1 MWHYRDLQLAICICM
16 VFLFHTWLLKSFA
29 SYSYFIHLSCSQRI
43 YGCAFDEHL
52 VFAHISKVNS
62 VNLSWGTRHN
72 VNSKPWRLSGAL
84 LATARAPE
92 CVLCLDFEDHQSHNN
107 PWWSTVVGVIYHRWP
122 MSSFYCELA
131 SQCKNH

>member
-1 MWHYRDLQLAICICM
+1 MQSENIWHDER
-16 VFLFHTWLLKSFA
+16 
-29 SYSYFIHLSCSQRI
+29 
-43 YGCAFDEHL
+43 CAFDEHL

-107 PWWSTVVGVIYHRWP
+107 PWWSTVVGEIYHRWLIALCHHFIVNLRHNAKTTSELLGHLFCIKKKNTC
-122 MSSFYCELA
+122 MFYKYHTSEIFD
-131 SQCKNH
+131 S